1 MIETPIIYQFKHHSP
16 LKQTNMKKFSSV
28 LFVLIMIRIAGF
40 GQQCLPD
47 GIEITSQAVIDN
59 FSTTY
64 PDCTEIEGLVTIH
77 GSDISN
83 LNGLSAI
90 TSFRGG
96 LSVYGTQTLTNL
108 AGLDNVTHIDGPF
121 TIWTSDGLTSL
132 SGIGKLQS
140 VSGDLEILSNN
151 QLTDLSGFDELTS
164 IGGLLRIGNN
174 SSLQSLTGLGN
185 LGDIGG
191 DLLVYINNNLLS
203 MDGLNQLD
211 SIGGSL
217 SIAQNAGLKSFNGL
231 EDLKVIG
238 NGISIESNE
247 VLLGLMGIEN
257 IQAASIH
264 SLLITGNP
272 ALSSCEVKSVCDYLA
287 LPDATINIAGNA
299 TGCNSQ
305 TEVQVACTSGLHEA
319 ELKSDWSLFP
329 NPAENEVAFTLEPGT
344 VMLALAVYNQLG
356 QCVLA
361 QQGVSLRMDI
371 AHLQPGTYV
380 VELTTANGKSR
391 QRLVVR

>member
-1 MIETPIIYQFKHHSP
+1 
-16 LKQTNMKKFSSV
+16 MKKFSCV
-28 LFVLIMIRIAGF
+28 LFVLTLVHFVGY

-47 GIEITSQAVIDN
+47 GLEITSQSTIDN

-90 TSFRGG
+90 TSFKGG
-96 LSVYGTQTLTNL
+96 LSIYGTQTLTNL
-108 AGLDNVTHIDGPF
+108 AGLDNVTHIDGLF

-151 QLTDLSGFDELTS
+151 QLTDLSGFDELSS

-174 SSLQSLTGLGN
+174 NSLQSLIGLGN
-185 LGDIGG
+185 LSEIGG
-191 DLLVYINNNLLS
+191 DLMVYINNNLLT

-217 SIAQNAGLKSFNGL
+217 SIAQNAGLKSLNGL
-231 EDLKVIG
+231 EDLKKIG
-238 NGISIESNE
+238 NGVSIESNE
-247 VLLGLMGIEN
+247 VLLGLLGIEN

-287 LPDATINIAGNA
+287 LPDATINISDNA

-319 ELKSDWSLFP
+319 DLKAGWSMFP

-344 VMLALAVYNQLG
+344 VMRALAVYNQLG
-356 QCVLA
+356 QRVIV
-361 QQGVSLRMDI
+361 QQGVSLRIDI
-371 AHLQPGTYV
+371 AQLQPGTYV

-391 QRLVVR
+391 QMLVIR